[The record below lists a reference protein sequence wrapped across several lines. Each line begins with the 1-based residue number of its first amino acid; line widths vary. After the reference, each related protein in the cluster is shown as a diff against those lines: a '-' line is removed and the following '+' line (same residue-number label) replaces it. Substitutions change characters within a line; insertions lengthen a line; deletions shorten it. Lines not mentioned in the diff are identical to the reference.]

1 MRDKSYNRYKN
12 LFAEGNDDLNAAEG
26 LIKNG
31 NLELGFSRIKEAM
44 EKYFTGYIF
53 YEGWKIKDVHG
64 VNDIFREAKLCNNV
78 FDKFRLL
85 CESVREYCTDD
96 EDPVLIP
103 SRLNKK
109 GLEKIF
115 NETKELVKFAED
127 EMENSDDNKGSGSS
141 LRTVF
146 PRYEQ

>member
-1 MRDKSYNRYKN
+1 MQDKSYTRYKD
-12 LFAEGNDDLNAAEG
+12 LFAEGDNNLNAADV
-26 LIKNG
+26 LIKDG

-53 YEGWKIKDVHG
+53 YEGWKIKDVHV

-78 FDKFRLL
+78 FEKFHLL

-103 SRLNKK
+103 SKLNKE

-115 NETKELVKFAED
+115 NETKELVRFAEE
-127 EMENSDDNKGSGSS
+127 EMENSGGNKENESPWG
-141 LRTVF
+141 TIF
-146 PRYEQ
+146 PKYEQ